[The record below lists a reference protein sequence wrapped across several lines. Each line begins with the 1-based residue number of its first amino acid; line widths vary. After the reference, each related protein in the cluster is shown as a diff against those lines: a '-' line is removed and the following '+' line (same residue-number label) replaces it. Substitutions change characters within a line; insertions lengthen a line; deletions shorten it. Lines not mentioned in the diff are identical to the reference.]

1 MTAALL
7 SIGSELLRG
16 EVTDTNAT
24 WLAEQLTGLGFEVVA
39 KETVADSQETIAA
52 ALKRLADGC
61 SLLVVTGGLGPTPDD
76 VTAAAAA
83 KAAGRELTCNEDALA
98 TIRRRVERRGGELK
112 PSHEKQAMLPLGAE
126 LLANSI
132 GTAPGFVVR
141 TERATTFF
149 LPGVPQEMKRMFA
162 EQVEPR
168 VQGTVTN
175 SSYQVVLHTYGAGE
189 SWISEQLE
197 GLGNGQSGVT
207 VGYLALPAGV
217 DVKVLIN
224 AGDYS
229 SSRALAEKLAG
240 EARGRL
246 GQIVYGEGDDT
257 MISVAGRCVRTR
269 GWRLAV
275 AESCTGG
282 LISKQLTAVPASDF
296 FVGSAVT
303 YANTAKAQVLGVSE
317 DALRGHGAVSA
328 EVAAEMAE
336 GARRTF
342 GCEVAI
348 SVTGIAGPSGATP
361 KNPVGMCHW
370 AVAHPGGT
378 VLDER
383 LFRGDRNQVQQQA
396 AFAALDLLRR
406 TISSNGG

>member
-24 WLAEQLTGLGFEVVA
+24 WLADQLTQLGFEVVA
-39 KETVADSQETIAA
+39 KETVSDDREAITA
-52 ALKRLADGC
+52 ALRRLVDSSA
-61 SLLVVTGGLGPTPDD
+61 LLVVTGGLGPTPDD
-76 VTAAAAA
+76 MTAAAAA
-83 KAAGRELTCNEDALA
+83 EAAGRELTCNEDALA
-98 TIRRRVERRGGELK
+98 TIRRRVEKRGAELK
-112 PSHEKQAMLPLGAE
+112 PSHEKQAMVPLGAE

-141 TERATTFF
+141 SERGASFF

-162 EQVEPR
+162 EQVVPR

-189 SWISEQLE
+189 SWISEQLD
-197 GLGNGQSGVT
+197 GLCNGHNGVT

-217 DVKVLIN
+217 DVKVLAN
-224 AGDYS
+224 TGDYAH
-229 SSRALAEKLAG
+229 SRDVAERLAS
-240 EARGRL
+240 EARERL
-246 GQIVYGEGDDT
+246 GNIVFGEGDDT
-257 MISVAGRCVRTR
+257 MVSVVGRQLRTR
-269 GWRLAV
+269 GWRLAL

-282 LISKQLTAVPASDF
+282 LISKKLTAVPASDY
-296 FVGSAVT
+296 FVGSAIT
-303 YANTAKAQVLGVSE
+303 YANAAKSQVLGVSE

-342 GCEVAI
+342 DCQVAI

-361 KNPVGMCHW
+361 GKPVGTCHW

-378 VLDER
+378 TIEER
-383 LFRGDRNQVQQQA
+383 VFRGDRNQVQHQA

-406 TISSNGG
+406 TISTNGG